1 MIWKVIQNPALGC
14 NSFLIGD
21 EISGQGVAV
30 DPLGQ
35 IGIESYVLSAQD
47 LGMKIVEVLET
58 HVHAD
63 HVSCALDLAQELS
76 VPYRISR
83 HAPAD
88 FRFKPLEDN
97 ARLTYGSLAIDV
109 WETPG
114 HTPDSVS
121 LILFDLARGQGA
133 WAALT
138 GDSLFVGDVGRPDLV
153 NPSESAVKR
162 AAYDQYHSLQRLMT
176 LPDWTELWPA
186 HYGSSPCGGIFMNR
200 RSQSTIGYER
210 RFNPFVHLT
219 DPDIF
224 VEETLRFLKP
234 PPQEAEAI
242 RTANLTA

>member
-1 MIWKVIQNPALGC
+1 MIWKVIQNPTLGC

-21 EISGQGVAV
+21 EISGQGVVV
-30 DPLGQ
+30 DPLAQVGVEAY
-35 IGIESYVLSAQD
+35 ILSAHD
-47 LGMKIVEVLET
+47 LGMQIIEVLET

-63 HVSCALDLAQELS
+63 HVSCALDLTKELS

-83 HAPAD
+83 HAPAV
-88 FRFKPLEDN
+88 FAFTPLADDT
-97 ARLTYGSLAIDV
+97 RLHYGALTIDV

-114 HTPDSVS
+114 HTKDSVS
-121 LILFDLARGQGA
+121 LILYDLARGLDP
-133 WAALT
+133 WAVLT

-153 NPSESAVKR
+153 DADETAVR
-162 AAYDQYHSLQRLMT
+162 LAALDQYHSIQRLMT

-200 RSQSTIGYER
+200 RPQSTIGYER
-210 RFNPFVHLT
+210 RLNPFVHLS

-224 VEETLRFLKP
+224 VEETLRYLKP
-234 PPQEAEAI
+234 PPEEADSI